1 MVNIDRFERFSKTIN
16 QISKEL
22 KKIKYKHMSK
32 YGLGSIHAMCIIS
45 LGETPCQTAAELM
58 NGEEIDKAQ
67 MSRVIKDL
75 CEKGYVRP
83 VEGQNRKYRLQY
95 ELTETGKEIAAEVR
109 QKAVD
114 IVKFVDD
121 GVSDENIMVM
131 YFTLEKLCSNLIK
144 AQDEFD
150 K

>member
-1 MVNIDRFERFSKTIN
+1 MINIDRFERFSKTIN

-45 LGETPCQTAAELM
+45 LGETPCQTAQELM

-67 MSRVIKDL
+67 MSRVLKDL
-75 CEKGYVRP
+75 CGKGYIRP
-83 VEGQNRKYRLQY
+83 VEGQNRKYRLRY
-95 ELTETGKEIAAEVR
+95 ELTETGREIAAEVR

-114 IVKFVDD
+114 IVKFVDVD
-121 GVSDENIMVM
+121 IDCEDIIVMYKTLENI
-131 YFTLEKLCSNLIK
+131 CRNIIK